1 MDPIL
6 NQTLSRLPILGEP
19 HIMILTIRLNLG
31 GLQILIFTMKL
42 NLGGLQ
48 TLVPTLRLNLGDP
61 IIMT

>member
-19 HIMILTIRLNLG
+19 HVMTLTMR
-31 GLQILIFTMKL
+31 L

-48 TLVPTLRLNLGDP
+48 TLIPTLRLNLGDP
-61 IIMT
+61 IIMNQS